1 MRKICLA
8 VVAFAF
14 ACVAPADAAGA
25 GRGQPGDPMRIVIL
39 VDNSQTPLDP
49 LPQIRRGLQQFVDA
63 LPPNHELMLVT
74 TGGAMNI
81 RVQPTRD
88 YLEVH
93 EAIGE
98 INFMRCSGNALI
110 GSVQEV
116 FDRYLRTVE
125 RRFPMIVIVSTD
137 GADFSQRVTDKSVNE
152 MLQGL
157 TKSGVLVNAVL
168 LTSTGT
174 SLIRNITLEMIKRTG
189 GAYESA
195 TIATALPA
203 RMKVM
208 AGRIAQQY
216 KQVSPDRAPDGRIQE
231 VRAPEIK
238 RAAELSRGPIFQS
251 ANLLNLPIPRALR
264 PSSSASCADWPAQGH
279 LRRSASRYCRPC
291 WRPTPLLMLLVCAI
305 NSATSGAAADS

>member
-1 MRKICLA
+1 MAKTLLA
-8 VVAFAF
+8 IAALAF
-14 ACVAPADAAGA
+14 ACASPARAAAQEGA
-25 GRGQPGDPMRIVIL
+25 QPGDPMRIVIM
-39 VDNSQTPLDP
+39 VDNSQTPLEP
-49 LPQIRRGLQQFVDA
+49 LPQIRRGLQQFLGA

-74 TGGAMNI
+74 TGGSMNI
-81 RVQPTRD
+81 RVPPTRD

-93 EAIGE
+93 QAVGE
-98 INFMRCSGNALI
+98 INFMRSSGNALI

-116 FDRYLRTVE
+116 YDRYLRTVE

-157 TKSGVLVNAVL
+157 SKSGVLVNAVL

-174 SLIRNITLEMIKRTG
+174 SLIRNVTLEMIKRTG

-208 AGRIAQQY
+208 ANRISNQY
-216 KQVSPDRAPDGRIQE
+216 KQVSPEKDPTQEFRRFAPQ
-231 VRAPEIK
+231 K
-238 RAAELSRGPIFQS
+238 
-251 ANLLNLPIPRALR
+251 
-264 PSSSASCADWPAQGH
+264 
-279 LRRSASRYCRPC
+279 
-291 WRPTPLLMLLVCAI
+291 
-305 NSATSGAAADS
+305 